1 MRMTNSVRD
10 LPAAIEKMEEA
21 LAQSKAAIPALQAQV
36 KVWPK
41 EDQLKEATARHA
53 EVIEQLRPKKKTEA
67 AEKPA
72 ADEPQLNDL
81 AMDTA
86 YSRLP
91 EGNRIQLAAR
101 LRKLEQQKEQ
111 LTPEQYSEQ
120 LGELAGW
127 LEEEA
132 GIRSIK
138 ELKGLSGSL
147 PLVAVITALSMISL
161 TGLPPAGRVPP
172 YVWQHR
178 FPPVAG

>member
-36 KVWPK
+36 KPWPK
-41 EDQLKEATARHA
+41 EEQLKEETSRHA
-53 EVIEQLRPKKKTEA
+53 EVIEQLRPKKKAEA

-91 EGNRIQLAAR
+91 DGNRIQLAAR

-127 LEEEA
+127 LEERSQENAFKRAATA
-132 GIRSIK
+132 GPVQALKHQVSTAPAVAARSVKRRQISP
-138 ELKGLSGSL
+138 SG
-147 PLVAVITALSMISL
+147 
-161 TGLPPAGRVPP
+161 
-172 YVWQHR
+172 H
-178 FPPVAG
+178 